1 MSTLGFG
8 DITFESDLGQAFS
21 IVVIISGVVF
31 LLILFPFTFIEF
43 FYAPWLKAQA
53 EARTPASPAGPTAT
67 SS

>member
-1 MSTLGFG
+1 MATSP
-8 DITFESDLGQAFS
+8 FESDLGQAFS

-53 EARTPASPAGPTAT
+53 EARTPTELPSGHARPRRS
-67 SS
+67 